1 MKIVYCL
8 NRLNVI
14 GGIERVTVIKA
25 NAFSQLPGN
34 EVYIILSDNHGDDV
48 PFELSPAVHLI
59 DMKIDYSASWNP
71 QKSTIVN
78 YLNYRKRKKEHKIQL
93 ENLLES
99 ISPDVVISTGTGEKR
114 MLTSMKNRRWKLIIE
129 QHGERDF
136 FVKESRSSFQKL
148 LVKAFRF
155 YDEQFTLKK
164 CDKIVVLTSGDMQD
178 NWQGWKNMAAIP
190 NPVPFKCE
198 QPSALTAKRVI
209 SVGRLDHMKNVSS
222 MINVFKKVSEK
233 HSDWLFEIYGDGPE
247 MKSLQEQVS
256 RLGLERVVF
265 LRGFA
270 TDVKSE
276 LEKSSIFAFTSLSEG
291 FGMAIIEAMECGLPV
306 VTYDCPY
313 GPREI
318 VSDGSDGYLIPVNDE
333 NMMADRICRLI
344 EDEEL
349 RKKMGQAAKIKA
361 QSYQIESIIDRWM
374 NLFNELSGR
383 K

>member
-8 NRLNVI
+8 NRLNII

-99 ISPDVVISTGTGEKR
+99 ISPDVVVSTGTGEKH
-114 MLTSMKNRRWKLIIE
+114 MLASMKNRQWKLIIE
-129 QHGERDF
+129 QHGERYHH
-136 FVKESRSSFQKL
+136 VKHAGSLFQKALTLVLGYYHDTYCLRRCDRFVL
-148 LVKAFRF
+148 LTEGERN
-155 YDEQFTLKK
+155 
-164 CDKIVVLTSGDMQD
+164 D
-178 NWQGWKNMAAIP
+178 NWRGWKNVTVMP
-190 NPVPFKCE
+190 NPVSFKCDT
-198 QPSALTAKRVI
+198 PSGLDEKRVV
-209 SVGRLDHMKNVSS
+209 SVGRLDHMKNFPSL
-222 MINVFKKVSEK
+222 INVFKKVNVK
-233 HSDWLFEIYGDGPE
+233 HPDWILEIYGDGPE
-247 MKSLQEQVS
+247 MSAIQEQIAHY
-256 RLGLERVVF
+256 GLQNVV
-265 LRGFA
+265 LMKGF
-270 TDVKSE
+270 TDNIQNVMTQ
-276 LEKSSIFAFTSLSEG
+276 SSIFAFPSLSEG
-291 FGMAIIEAMECGLPV
+291 MPMSLLEAMECGLPV
-306 VTYDCPY
+306 VSYDCPH

-318 VSDGSDGYLIPVNDE
+318 ITDGSDGYLIPVNDE

-349 RKKMGQAAKIKA
+349 RKEMGQAAKIKA

-374 NLFNELSGR
+374 NLFNELLGR

>member
-1 MKIVYCL
+1 
-8 NRLNVI
+8 
-14 GGIERVTVIKA
+14 
-25 NAFSQLPGN
+25 
-34 EVYIILSDNHGDDV
+34 
-48 PFELSPAVHLI
+48 
-59 DMKIDYSASWNP
+59 
-71 QKSTIVN
+71 
-78 YLNYRKRKKEHKIQL
+78 
-93 ENLLES
+93 
-99 ISPDVVISTGTGEKR
+99 
-114 MLTSMKNRRWKLIIE
+114 
-129 QHGERDF
+129 
-136 FVKESRSSFQKL
+136 
-148 LVKAFRF
+148 
-155 YDEQFTLKK
+155 
-164 CDKIVVLTSGDMQD
+164 
-178 NWQGWKNMAAIP
+178 
-190 NPVPFKCE
+190 
-198 QPSALTAKRVI
+198 
-209 SVGRLDHMKNVSS
+209 
-222 MINVFKKVSEK
+222 MINVFKKVSET

-270 TDVKSE
+270 TDVKSV

-313 GPREI
+313 GPRVI

-374 NLFNELSGR
+374 NLFNGLLNEV
-383 K
+383 